1 MLSVCADEAMSIG
14 YSTHVGKLVR
24 MWDPVTGRRH
34 ASCTSLRHQPT
45 CSTVL
50 LTNKWLVV
58 GDSQGGVH
66 MFDPEEFEQPICSC
80 NPIKLAHA
88 RWPPNGAL
96 EPDQL
101 RERETK
107 PIGSIDAV
115 YPSFGFSANLIAVT
129 SGRTYVLLSFN
140 ERLIFDERPFSERE
154 PGSERDR
161 PTIHTGEYSA
171 VVHAEYEF
179 TGLTNETFGLSLA
192 AIGAKEML
200 RVFNEQK

>member
-34 ASCTSLRHQPT
+34 ASCTLAAPPADVQHGS
-45 CSTVL
+45 

-58 GDSQGGVH
+58 GDCQGGVH
-66 MFDPEEFEQPICSC
+66 LFDPEEFEQPICSC

-101 RERETK
+101 RELETK

-115 YPSFGFSANLIAVT
+115 YP
-129 SGRTYVLLSFN
+129 
-140 ERLIFDERPFSERE
+140 RLD
-154 PGSERDR
+154 
-161 PTIHTGEYSA
+161 
-171 VVHAEYEF
+171 
-179 TGLTNETFGLSLA
+179 LA
-192 AIGAKEML
+192 RI
-200 RVFNEQK
+200 